1 MSRGFAPALAG
12 EDAPAGRDGYIRGK
26 LPSTV
31 TPPGDYKP
39 EAIADLLGRT
49 PIFSELSEKNVKSL
63 AKEVKVRYIE
73 PGEFVVKR
81 GEGGLGFYLI
91 LAGEV
96 DVRKGS
102 RSLAKLGA
110 GQFFGEM
117 ALFDSQPRSADVVTT
132 RPTAVGVLSR
142 WEFEAFAETHPGV
155 HKGMLLELARRL
167 RETNKSLSE

>member
-1 MSRGFAPALAG
+1 M
-12 EDAPAGRDGYIRGK
+12 DYIRNG
-26 LPSTV
+26 LPPDV
-31 TPPGDYKP
+31 TPQGEIGPD
-39 EAIADLLGRT
+39 AIADLLGRT
-49 PIFSELSEKNVKSL
+49 PIFSELSDRHLKSL
-63 AKEVKVRYIE
+63 AREVKVRYIE
-73 PGEFVVKR
+73 PQEFVVRR

-142 WEFEAFAETHPGV
+142 WEFEAFAETHHGV
-155 HKGMLLELARRL
+155 YKGMLHELTRRL
-167 RETNKSLSE
+167 RETNQSLSE